1 MNLDRLLPKTSFGRF
16 FLINVISLA
25 LFWLLIQPMANY
37 WRNQALFRM
46 VASNESR
53 LFLTHIRLLDKL
65 PTIAERNGLF
75 NPNDDV
81 FSIRVS
87 HLPPDMPRDGSNC
100 SQSLRRRLERAFK
113 QENIRYTDLLTR
125 IVVSHAPITV
135 MGSEEKYSDL
145 ETFLTHH
152 YMQAEI
158 ALRRP
163 DGIWISAKHQI
174 EIMPQNRL
182 WLNTAALAIEFLLVM
197 SGVALALNWLLRPLR
212 KLVAATDRFGRTQE
226 ITPLRTDSGPVE
238 VREAASAFNRM
249 FSSIQ
254 RSFEERER
262 FLTSFS
268 HDLRTPLTRL
278 RLRLEQVAQD
288 DLREKLCADVDDLT
302 DTLNRTITFLRSA
315 RSIEDVRRPIA
326 VMPLLEALV
335 EDSLADQVSVSFT
348 AQYVQLSMK
357 GALLF
362 DSGSDSLKDQAKA
375 VLDKVGVILE
385 RYGSNSTIEIEGHTD
400 NVPIHSARFA
410 DNEELSS
417 ARALSVFYYLTETTS
432 LDPSDLR
439 HAGMGDRVP
448 VADNSTE
455 EGRSKNRRVEIR
467 IYNPST
473 TY

>member
-163 DGIWISAKHQI
+163 DGIWIYAKHQI

-182 WLNTAALAIEFLLVM
+182 WLNTVALAIEFLLVM
-197 SGVALALNWLLRPLR
+197 GGVALALNWLLRPLR
-212 KLVAATDRFGRTQE
+212 KLVDRFGRTQR

>member
-1 MNLDRLLPKTSFGRF
+1 MAKRKPEDPPAGSPAWMTTFSDLMNLLLCFFVMLFSMSSIDATKYSEMAAAMSNSTFSIFNAGSTAIGEGILISNGVSQLNDLDEYISNAGRNADSETDSDN
-16 FLINVISLA
+16 LE
-25 LFWLLIQPMANY
+25 
-37 WRNQALFRM
+37 
-46 VASNESR
+46 SNEE
-53 LFLTHIRLLDKL
+53 L
-65 PTIAERNGLF
+65 AE
-75 NPNDDV
+75 
-81 FSIRVS
+81 
-87 HLPPDMPRDGSNC
+87 
-100 SQSLRRRLERAFK
+100 
-113 QENIRYTDLLTR
+113 
-125 IVVSHAPITV
+125 TV
-135 MGSEEKYSDL
+135 
-145 ETFLTHH
+145 
-152 YMQAEI
+152 Q
-158 ALRRP
+158 
-163 DGIWISAKHQI
+163 
-174 EIMPQNRL
+174 
-182 WLNTAALAIEFLLVM
+182 
-197 SGVALALNWLLRPLR
+197 
-212 KLVAATDRFGRTQE
+212 
-226 ITPLRTDSGPVE
+226 
-238 VREAASAFNRM
+238 
-249 FSSIQ
+249 
-254 RSFEERER
+254 
-262 FLTSFS
+262 
-268 HDLRTPLTRL
+268 
-278 RLRLEQVAQD
+278 
-288 DLREKLCADVDDLT
+288 
-302 DTLNRTITFLRSA
+302 
-315 RSIEDVRRPIA
+315 
-326 VMPLLEALV
+326 EALV